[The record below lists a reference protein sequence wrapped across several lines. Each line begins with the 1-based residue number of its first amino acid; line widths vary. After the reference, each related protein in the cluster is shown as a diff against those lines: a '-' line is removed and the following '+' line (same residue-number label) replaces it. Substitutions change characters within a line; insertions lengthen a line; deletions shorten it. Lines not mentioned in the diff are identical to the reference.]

1 MNEASGKRVNLYL
14 SRLKRK
20 IHTSYKL
27 RDLRWRCDGA
37 ISRWANSASFS
48 EYWSAF
54 CRSYCVNYTDRI
66 SSVLRIEKKKIDVG
80 INMKTNISTQN
91 GDVYFTFFQSIY
103 KTFDL
108 FHFRIVIS
116 TLTFAIVDNPLWHT
130 LNSSN
135 GIVKK
140 YYWYYLIYL
149 NENPNA
155 FQLNESNCEFISQN
169 KCKWNPFKMDACT
182 ILDWNGG
189 VLSTLKAVLKFW
201 TAHNT
206 HLLSVFEY
214 FALT

>member
-66 SSVLRIEKKKIDVG
+66 SSVLRIEKKKLTWVSIWKPIYRRRTV
-80 INMKTNISTQN
+80 TFISHFSN
-91 GDVYFTFFQSIY
+91 LYI
-103 KTFDL
+103 KHFDL

-149 NENPNA
+149 NENRNA